1 MKRILG
7 RYQTLTKPIKLLL
20 TGLFFVQLV
29 NASFMLLINFYLDK
43 QGYAD
48 YQIADFTSWRFPAIM
63 IFAIPFGIFIR
74 GRKLKPYF
82 QVAAITS
89 PTIALFI
96 LWAAGSGY
104 DSLIYLGFFFWGISF
119 TCIQITSLPFII
131 LNSPKKQHS
140 PAIALSFMMM
150 SLAIFICGTS
160 SFVLS
165 NYFPEWFPVRYLL
178 LLFALL
184 GYAGVFF
191 IHRIKLTESLSV
203 KQTNLNFSGQYDWP
217 LIGRV
222 IVPTLIISTGA
233 GFTIPFV
240 NLFFLNVHGMDGG
253 TFSLVGALSFGLVVI
268 GTLFVPEVK
277 DRYGY
282 KIAIVFI
289 QALAIMFLILMATTE
304 YYSDMWYAPMLA
316 VAFFVIRQPLM
327 NVAGP
332 MTSELTLS
340 YVGKR
345 NQELVSALNSAIWSG
360 SWYISSQIFRILRQ
374 SGMNY
379 ANIFFITAAM
389 YTAGVVWYYFLIRDY
404 HKRKELGLIDEEE
417 EG

>member
-1 MKRILG
+1 MKSILG
-7 RYQTLTKPIKLLL
+7 RYDSLSKPVKLLL
-20 TGLFFVQLV
+20 AGLFFVQLV
-29 NASFMLLINFYLDK
+29 NASFTLLINFYLDN
-43 QGYAD
+43 QCYAD

-74 GRKLKPYF
+74 GRVLKPYF
-82 QVAAITS
+82 MAAAITS

-96 LWAAGSGY
+96 IWAASAGY
-104 DSLIYLGFFFWGISF
+104 DSLIYLGFFLWGISF

-140 PAIALSFMMM
+140 PAITLSFMMM

-160 SFVLS
+160 SYLLS
-165 NYFPEWFPVRYLL
+165 NFLPDWFPVRDLL
-178 LLFALL
+178 LLFAIL

-191 IHRIKLTESLSV
+191 IHKINLEENLSEP
-203 KQTNLNFSGQYDWP
+203 TTTSNFGGQYDWA

-222 IVPTLIISTGA
+222 IVPTIIISTGA

-268 GTLFVPEVK
+268 GTFFVPEVK

-282 KIAIVFI
+282 TVAIVLI
-289 QALAIMFLILMATTE
+289 QALAIFFLILMATTE
-304 YYSDMWYAPMLA
+304 YYSEMWYSSILA
-316 VAFFVIRQPLM
+316 IVFFVIRQPLM

-340 YVGKR
+340 YVGRR

-379 ANIFFITAAM
+379 ASIFFITAAM
-389 YTAGVVWYYFLIRDY
+389 YTAGVVWYYYLIHDY
-404 HKRKELGLIDEEE
+404 HKRKLQGLIEEE
-417 EG
+417 DE

>member
-1 MKRILG
+1 M
-7 RYQTLTKPIKLLL
+7 PVKLLL

-29 NASFMLLINFYLDK
+29 NASFTLLINFYLDK
-43 QGYAD
+43 QGFAD

-63 IFAIPFGIFIR
+63 IFAVPFGIFIR

-82 QVAAITS
+82 QVAALSS

-96 LWAAGSGY
+96 IWAAGTGLTP
-104 DSLIYLGFFFWGISF
+104 LIYLGFFLWGISF

-131 LNSPKKQHS
+131 LNSPKEHHS

-160 SFVLS
+160 SYVLS
-165 NYFPEWFPVRYLL
+165 NYLPDWFPVRDLL
-178 LLFALL
+178 ILFALL

-191 IHRIKLTESLSV
+191 IARINLNENIGE
-203 KQTNLNFSGQYDWP
+203 KQTNLNISGQYDWN
-217 LIGRV
+217 LIGKV

-240 NLFFLNVHGMDGG
+240 NLFFLNVHGMSEA

-268 GTLFVPEVK
+268 GTLFVPTVK

-282 KIAIVFI
+282 MVAIVLI

-304 YYSDMWYAPMLA
+304 YYNHLWFAPILA
-316 VAFFVIRQPLM
+316 VVFFIIRQPLM

-360 SWYISSQIFRILRQ
+360 SWYISSQIFRILRE
-374 SGMNY
+374 SEMRY
-379 ANIFFITAAM
+379 ASIFLITATM
-389 YTAGVVWYYFLIRDY
+389 YILGVLWYYYLIRDY
-404 HKRKELGLIDEEE
+404 QKRKMLGLIEVEQLEDEQ
-417 EG
+417 

>member
-1 MKRILG
+1 LKRILG
-7 RYQTLTKPIKLLL
+7 KYVQLNTPIKLLL

-29 NASFMLLINFYLDK
+29 NASFTLLINFYLDK

-74 GRKLKPYF
+74 GRRLKPYF
-82 QVAAITS
+82 QVAAVSS

-96 LWAAGSGY
+96 IWAAGTGI
-104 DSLIYLGFFFWGISF
+104 DPLIYLGFFLWGISF
-119 TCIQITSLPFII
+119 TCIQITSLPYII
-131 LNSPKKQHS
+131 LNSPKEQHS

-165 NYFPEWFPVRYLL
+165 NYLPEWFPVRDLL
-178 LLFALL
+178 IMFALL
-184 GYAGVFF
+184 GYIGVFF
-191 IHRIKLTESLSV
+191 IARIKHTEAIGER
-203 KQTNLNFSGQYDWP
+203 QTNLNISGQYDWG
-217 LIGRV
+217 LIVKV

-240 NLFFLNVHGMDGG
+240 NLFFLNVHGMSEA

-289 QALAIMFLILMATTE
+289 QSLAILFLILMATTE
-304 YYSDMWYAPMLA
+304 YYSHLWFAPVLA
-316 VAFFVIRQPLM
+316 IVFFVIRQPLM

-360 SWYISSQIFRILRQ
+360 SWYISSQIFRILRE
-374 SGMNY
+374 SGMKY
-379 ANIFFITAAM
+379 ASIFLITASM
-389 YTAGVVWYYFLIRDY
+389 YIIGVVWYYYLIRDY
-404 HKRKELGLIDEEE
+404 HHRKQLGLIDEE
-417 EG
+417 

>member
-7 RYQTLTKPIKLLL
+7 KYVRLNTPVKLLL
-20 TGLFFVQLV
+20 VGLFFVQLV
-29 NASFMLLINFYLDK
+29 NASFTLLINFYLDN

-63 IFAIPFGIFIR
+63 LFAVPFGIFIR

-82 QVAAITS
+82 QIAAITS
-89 PTIALFI
+89 PAIALFI
-96 LWAAGSGY
+96 IWAATACI
-104 DSLIYLGFFFWGISF
+104 DPLIYLGFFAWGISF

-131 LNSPKKQHS
+131 LNSPKEQHS

-160 SFVLS
+160 SYVLS
-165 NYFPEWFPVRYLL
+165 NYLPQWFPVGDLL
-178 LLFALL
+178 IMFALL
-184 GYAGVFF
+184 GFAGVYF
-191 IHRIKLTESLSV
+191 ISRINLEESLSE
-203 KQTNLNFSGQYDWP
+203 KQNSLDITGQYDWD
-217 LIGRV
+217 LIVKV
-222 IVPTLIISTGA
+222 IVPSIIISTGA

-240 NLFFLNVHGMDGG
+240 NLFFLNVHGMDGA
-253 TFSLVGALSFGLVVI
+253 TFSLIGALSFGLVVI

-282 KIAIVFI
+282 KVAIVLI
-289 QALAIMFLILMATTE
+289 QALAILFLILMATTE
-304 YYSDMWYAPMLA
+304 YYSQLWFAPILA
-316 VAFFVIRQPLM
+316 TVFFIIRQPLM

-360 SWYISSQIFRILRQ
+360 SWYISSQIFRILRK
-374 SGMNY
+374 SGLNY
-379 ANIFFITAAM
+379 ASIFFITAAM
-389 YTAGVVWYYFLIRDY
+389 YILGVMWYYYLIRDY
-404 HKRKELGLIDEEE
+404 HKRKQLGLIEEE
-417 EG
+417 